1 MSKKSLKVGAASILA
16 IGAGVA
22 AASVKT
28 KEKKKKTR
36 QILAKEHSEYRN
48 TER

>member
-28 KEKKKKTR
+28 KEKKKK
-36 QILAKEHSEYRN
+36 IGKGINS
-48 TER
+48 

>member
-28 KEKKKKTR
+28 KEKKNNTR
-36 QILAKEHSEYRN
+36 HILAK
-48 TER
+48 